1 MPMTATADNLIR
13 KQIMLSPSN
22 IEKLKKLSKDRGTSA
37 AEIVRQSIDSFDPD
51 SMDIEEEELRKL
63 VAERLKEAITETA
76 KTRKRLNK
84 VIKTLEKKGR
94 K

>member
-1 MPMTATADNLIR
+1 MPTTAENLIR

-22 IEKLKKLSKDRGTSA
+22 IKKLEKLSKDQGTSA

-51 SMDIEEEELRKL
+51 AVDIEEDELKNL
-63 VAERLKEAITETA
+63 VAERLKEAIAETA

-94 K
+94 

>member
-1 MPMTATADNLIR
+1 MSATAENLIR

-22 IEKLKKLSKDRGTSA
+22 IKKLAKLSKDQGTSV
-37 AEIVRQSIDSFDPD
+37 AEIVRKSIESYDPD
-51 SMDIEEEELRKL
+51 TQDIEEAELKKL

-76 KTRKRLNK
+76 QTRKRLNK

-94 K
+94 Q

>member
-1 MPMTATADNLIR
+1 M
-13 KQIMLSPSN
+13 
-22 IEKLKKLSKDRGTSA
+22 G
-37 AEIVRQSIDSFDPD
+37 
-51 SMDIEEEELRKL
+51 IEEEELRKL

-84 VIKTLEKKGR
+84 VIKTLEKKGH

>member
-1 MPMTATADNLIR
+1 MSATAENLIR

-22 IEKLKKLSKDRGTSA
+22 IKKLAKLSKDQGTSV
-37 AEIVRQSIDSFDPD
+37 AEIVRQSIESYDPD
-51 SMDIEEEELRKL
+51 TQDIEETELKKL

-84 VIKTLEKKGR
+84 VINALEKKGH

>member
-1 MPMTATADNLIR
+1 MSATTENLIR

-22 IEKLKKLSKDRGTSA
+22 IKKLEKLSKDQGTSA
-37 AEIVRQSIDSFDPD
+37 AEIVRQSIESYDPD
-51 SMDIEEEELRKL
+51 TKDIEEAELQKL
-63 VAERLKEAITETA
+63 VAERLKEAIAETA

-84 VIKTLEKKGR
+84 VINTLDKKGR

>member
-1 MPMTATADNLIR
+1 MSATAENLIR

-22 IEKLKKLSKDRGTSA
+22 IKKLAKLSKDQGTSV
-37 AEIVRQSIDSFDPD
+37 AEIVRQSIESYDPD
-51 SMDIEEEELRKL
+51 TQDIEEAELKKL

-76 KTRKRLNK
+76 NTRKRLNK
-84 VIKTLEKKGR
+84 VINALDKKGH